1 MILGLGTR
9 IKEEWNSKEWTGSE
23 DDWKGREIEIEEYGK
38 ARMTLFM
45 GQISKLRMAIFAGW
59 R

>member
-1 MILGLGTR
+1 LGTA
-9 IKEEWNSKEWTGSE
+9 IKEEWKSGVWTGSE
-23 DDWKGREIEIEEYGK
+23 DDWKGREIEIEVYGK